1 MADHLRQAAGRCY
14 GTACRAFLERI
25 TARLDDLPQA
35 VRMSMGKFV
44 QAYCP
49 EEADGQVKR
58 AANRFGLV
66 AAAGELAVSM
76 GVLPW
81 PQDEATRAAAACF
94 HAWLEQRGGT
104 GALEL
109 SRGVAQVQRFF
120 QAHGESRFSLVS
132 DKVSGPTTKDRA
144 GFRRQSGPDGDEG
157 WEYLVFPEVFKQE
170 VCAGY
175 DSKALARELAR
186 LGLLVPGGDGKTS
199 CVVKL
204 PNLRKA
210 RYYRFSAEVLGQ
222 EGGLA

>member
-1 MADHLRQAAGRCY
+1 
-14 GTACRAFLERI
+14 
-25 TARLDDLPQA
+25 
-35 VRMSMGKFV
+35 MSMGKFV